1 MRRLLLCVLLFAAW
15 SGGASA
21 QSEDKSFRAALHA
34 FNLRDYPT
42 AYGIWRHLA
51 DSNDAR
57 AEASLGYMYYVGR
70 GVPRSSRDAATWF
83 YRAAN
88 QGESTAQ
95 LFLAV
100 MHYYADGVPKSLE
113 LSLMWCELAMAGGQP
128 DALEWRGLIM
138 EGMTSKQHEAAWR
151 LVDRWYRIHD
161 RAEAQHEASGG
172 KAAQDKM
179 P

>member
-1 MRRLLLCVLLFAAW
+1 MKRLLLCCVLLVAACT
-15 SGGASA
+15 AA
-21 QSEDKSFRAALHA
+21 AAAESEDQSFRAALHA
-34 FNLRDYPT
+34 FNVHDYPT
-42 AYGIWRHLA
+42 AYAIWRRLA
-51 DSNDAR
+51 DRDDAR
-57 AEASLGYMYYVGR
+57 AEASLGYMYFVGR
-70 GVPRSSRDAATWF
+70 GVPRNSHDAADWF

-95 LFLAV
+95 LYLAV

-138 EGMTSKQHEAAWR
+138 DGMNSEQHAEAWR

-161 RAEAQHEASGG
+161 RAQARSNLR
-172 KAAQDKM
+172 
-179 P
+179 

>member
-1 MRRLLLCVLLFAAW
+1 MRWLLLCALLLVAW
-15 SGGASA
+15 APAVPA
-21 QSEDKSFRAALHA
+21 QTEDKSFRTALHA
-34 FNLRDYPT
+34 FNLHDYPT
-42 AYGIWRHLA
+42 AYGIWRRLA
-51 DSNDAR
+51 DRNDAR
-57 AEASLGYMYYVGR
+57 AQASLGYMYYVGR
-70 GVPRSSRDAATWF
+70 GVPRSSRDAAAWF

-88 QGESTAQ
+88 QGEPTAQ

-138 EGMTSKQHEAAWR
+138 DGMTSKQHEEAWR

-161 RAEAQHEASGG
+161 RAEAQRNASGER
-172 KAAQDKM
+172 ALPEKM

>member
-1 MRRLLLCVLLFAAW
+1 MIRLLLCVLLLVASTPAAP
-15 SGGASA
+15 A
-21 QSEDKSFRAALHA
+21 QTEDKSFRTALRA
-34 FNLRDYPT
+34 FNLHDYPA
-42 AYGIWRHLA
+42 AYGIWRRLA

-57 AEASLGYMYYVGR
+57 AQASLGYMYYVGR
-70 GVPRSSRDAATWF
+70 GVPRSSQAAAAWF

-138 EGMTSKQHEAAWR
+138 EDMTSTEHQAAWR
-151 LVDRWYRIHD
+151 LVERWYRIHD
-161 RAEAQHEASGG
+161 RTPAQPSAAD
-172 KAAQDKM
+172 KAMPPEKM